1 MLHEINKLNVFNISI
16 MTFYKKQYMIST
28 TKNFIGERD
37 KEVVR
42 ETREV
47 SNVKKK
53 PDQKKPNKQNQT
65 KKKIKL
71 KEKRHFGG
79 IFKILV
85 SLHKPIS

>member
-28 TKNFIGERD
+28 TKSFIGERD

-53 PDQKKPNKQNQT
+53 PDQKKPNKQNKT
-65 KKKIKL
+65 KFIYFL
-71 KEKRHFGG
+71 KEKCHFGG

>member
-28 TKNFIGERD
+28 TKSFIGERD

-53 PDQKKPNKQNQT
+53 PDQKKPNKQNKT
-65 KKKIKL
+65 KIFFFF
-71 KEKRHFGG
+71 KRKMPFWWY
-79 IFKILV
+79 L
-85 SLHKPIS
+85 

>member
-1 MLHEINKLNVFNISI
+1 
-16 MTFYKKQYMIST
+16 MIST
-28 TKNFIGERD
+28 TKSFIGERD

-53 PDQKKPNKQNQT
+53 PDQKKQNKQKQINKN
-65 KKKIKL
+65 KKKL

-79 IFKILV
+79 IFKIPV

>member
-28 TKNFIGERD
+28 TKSFIGERD

-47 SNVKKK
+47 SNVKKNLIK
-53 PDQKKPNKQNQT
+53 KNQTNKNKQKK
-65 KKKIKL
+65 KL
-71 KEKRHFGG
+71 N
-79 IFKILV
+79 
-85 SLHKPIS
+85 

>member
-28 TKNFIGERD
+28 TKSFIGERD

-53 PDQKKPNKQNQT
+53 PDQKKQNKQNQT
-65 KKKIKL
+65 KFIYFL
-71 KEKRHFGG
+71 KEKCHFGG